1 MDIQSPAGPKKYY
14 LLSLTIGAL
23 GVVYGDIG
31 TSPLYALRECFNY
44 NGHGVYPNFTN
55 VLGVLSLIFWALI
68 ITISVEYVV
77 FIMRADNRGEGG
89 ILALTALTLRRWQNF
104 PTQRRIL
111 MVLGIFGASLFYSDG
126 VITPA
131 ISVLSAVEG
140 LKIASPLFEQYLIP
154 ITLAILI
161 GLFMIQRRG
170 TASVGA
176 FFGPIMLIWFATL
189 AILGFR
195 QVIHEPS
202 VLLAIN
208 PLYALDFFIENRWH
222 GYLVLGSVVL
232 VITGGEALYADM
244 GHFGKKPIRVAW
256 FSIVLPAILIN
267 YFGQGALLL
276 QNPQAAQNPFYLL
289 APNWA
294 LYPLVI
300 LSTAATVIASQAVIS
315 GTFSLTRQAIQ
326 LGYCPR
332 MQIDHTSEET
342 VGQIYIPWVNWILL
356 IVIIGLVLGFQSSSN
371 LAAAYGIAVTGTMVI
386 TTTLAFI
393 ALRNMWGW
401 KRFNSRLA
409 IVVFLS
415 IDLSFFIAN
424 WLKIP
429 NGGWFPILIGIILF
443 FCLSTWQR
451 GRELLSER
459 MAPDLLPLDE
469 FFEMIGYS
477 SPLRVSGTAVFMM
490 SNPDGVPP
498 ALLHNLKHNKVLHER
513 VVFLTIVMQDIP
525 VVKEEDRVKVQPLGN
540 EFYRVLA
547 YYGFKESANVPTLLE
562 HCKPFGLEFEMMETT
577 FFLSR
582 ETLIPST
589 SAKRIKM
596 ALWRKKIFIAM
607 LSNARSAMDFFGIP
621 INRVIEI
628 GTQVRI

>member
-44 NGHGVYPNFTN
+44 NGHGVYPNHTN

-68 ITISVEYVV
+68 ITISLEYVV

-104 PTQRRIL
+104 PTRRRIL
-111 MVLGIFGASLFYSDG
+111 MILGIFGAALFYSDG

-154 ITLAILI
+154 ITLVILI

-195 QVIHEPS
+195 QLIHEPS

-256 FSIVLPAILIN
+256 FSVVLPAILIN

-276 QNPQAAQNPFYLL
+276 QNPQAAQNPFFLL

-342 VGQIYIPWVNWILL
+342 IGQIYIPWVNWILL
-356 IVIIGLVLGFQSSSN
+356 IVIIGLVLGFKSSSN

-386 TTTLAFI
+386 TTTLAFV

-415 IDLSFFIAN
+415 IDLAFFVAN

-443 FCLSTWQR
+443 FCMSTWQR

-469 FFEMIGYS
+469 FFEMISYS
-477 SPLRVSGTAVFMM
+477 SPIRVPGTAVFMM

-513 VVFLTIVMQDIP
+513 IVFLTIVMQDIP
-525 VVKEEDRVKVQPLGN
+525 VVKGEDRVKVQPLGK

-547 YYGFKESANVPTLLE
+547 YYGFKEYANVPTLLE

-596 ALWRKKIFIAM
+596 ALWRKKIFITM

>member
-1 MDIQSPAGPKKYY
+1 MDIQSPAGPKNYY

-44 NGHGVYPNFTN
+44 NGHGVYPNPTN

-68 ITISVEYVV
+68 ITISLEYVV

-104 PTQRRIL
+104 PTRRRIL
-111 MVLGIFGASLFYSDG
+111 MVLGIFGAALFYSDG

-154 ITLAILI
+154 ITLVILI

-176 FFGPIMLIWFATL
+176 FFGPIMLLWFATL

-208 PLYALDFFIENRWH
+208 PFYALDFFIANRWH

-256 FSIVLPAILIN
+256 FTVVLPAILIN

-276 QNPQAAQNPFYLL
+276 QHPQAAQNPFFLL
-289 APNWA
+289 APSWA

-356 IVIIGLVLGFQSSSN
+356 IVIIGLVLGFKSSSN

-386 TTTLAFI
+386 TTTLAFV
-393 ALRNMWGW
+393 ALSNMWGW
-401 KRFNSRLA
+401 KPFNSILA

-415 IDLSFFIAN
+415 IDLAFFIAN

-429 NGGWFPILIGIILF
+429 DGGWFPILIGIILF
-443 FCLSTWQR
+443 FCMSTWQR

-469 FFEMIGYS
+469 FFEMISYS
-477 SPLRVSGTAVFMM
+477 SPIRVPGTAVFMM

-525 VVKEEDRVKVQPLGN
+525 VVKEEDRVKVQPLGK

-547 YYGFKESANVPTLLE
+547 YYGFKEYANVPTLLE
-562 HCKPFGLEFEMMETT
+562 HCKPYGLEFEMMETT

-596 ALWRKKIFIAM
+596 ALWRKKIFITM